1 MLLVVFG
8 AGASYDSAPTYRP
21 EWGGRAERPPPAS
34 QLFTDKPRFAF
45 ALQEFSE
52 CQPLVPF
59 LRHPPGG
66 VTVEE
71 LLQKYQEE
79 ASSDSQRYPQLAA
92 IRYYLQR
99 ILGSDQQNEW
109 DGVHRGVTNYKTLLE
124 ELRHWRLSSGEKV
137 CLVTFN
143 YDTMLEAASGVVG
156 VHIKDISDYVSN
168 ENYKIIK
175 VHGSVHWV
183 RELNTP
189 VDGFSTEERGMIHG
203 LIERAATLDIS
214 NRFHISHTYWP
225 AELPR
230 RNNKRIGVVPAIAIP
245 VVSKSSFECPEEHL
259 NVLLKSLSE
268 VTKIMTIGWRAK
280 EEHFLDLLSKQPG
293 QGARVMVVANDENEA
308 KQICLDLSQRGIG
321 REFFQARG
329 GFSNT
334 IVISEISQFLIR
346 Q

>member
-1 MLLVVFG
+1 
-8 AGASYDSAPTYRP
+8 
-21 EWGGRAERPPPAS
+21 
-34 QLFTDKPRFAF
+34 
-45 ALQEFSE
+45 
-52 CQPLVPF
+52 
-59 LRHPPGG
+59 
-66 VTVEE
+66 
-71 LLQKYQEE
+71 
-79 ASSDSQRYPQLAA
+79 
-92 IRYYLQR
+92 
-99 ILGSDQQNEW
+99 
-109 DGVHRGVTNYKTLLE
+109 
-124 ELRHWRLSSGEKV
+124 
-137 CLVTFN
+137 
-143 YDTMLEAASGVVG
+143 
-156 VHIKDISDYVSN
+156 
-168 ENYKIIK
+168 
-175 VHGSVHWV
+175 
-183 RELNTP
+183 
-189 VDGFSTEERGMIHG
+189 MIHG